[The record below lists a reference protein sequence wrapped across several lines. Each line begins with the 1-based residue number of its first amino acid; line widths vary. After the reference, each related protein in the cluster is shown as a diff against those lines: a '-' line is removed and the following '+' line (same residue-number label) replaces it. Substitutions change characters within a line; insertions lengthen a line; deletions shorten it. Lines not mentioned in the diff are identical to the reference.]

1 MYWGEV
7 GNPGGDDGVG
17 DALPVGGGD
26 GLPVDGGGDVLP
38 VDGGGDGLPVDGGGD
53 GLPVDGGGDGLRVDG
68 GGDVLPVDGGAYGL
82 AEVGKPGEVDD
93 GVALFWI

>member
-1 MYWGEV
+1 MRMETTVSKV
-7 GNPGGDDGVG
+7 GNPGGDDG
-17 DALPVGGGD
+17 
-26 GLPVDGGGDVLP
+26 GGDV
-38 VDGGGDGLPVDGGGD
+38 LPVDGGGD

-68 GGDVLPVDGGAYGL
+68 GGDGLPVDGGAYGL

>member
-17 DALPVGGGD
+17 DVLPVGGGN
-26 GLPVDGGGDVLP
+26 
-38 VDGGGDGLPVDGGGD
+38 GLPVDGGGD
-53 GLPVDGGGDGLRVDG
+53 GLPVDGGGDG
-68 GGDVLPVDGGAYGL
+68 LPVDGGAYGL

>member
-7 GNPGGDDGVG
+7 RNPGGDDGVG
-17 DALPVGGGD
+17 DVLPVGGGN
-26 GLPVDGGGDVLP
+26 GLP